1 MRLLV
6 TGGAGFIGSHVIRWW
21 LAAHPDDTVVNL
33 DALTYAGSHERL
45 ADLQSSPQYRF
56 IHGDICDAATVRQAM
71 DGVEVIVHCAAETH
85 VDRSITNAAPFLRT
99 NVEGTYTLLKAAL
112 DRGVKRFIHLSTDE
126 VYGPVLEGTVDERAP
141 LSPRSPYA
149 ASKAG
154 GDLLVQAFCAT
165 YGVPTIVV
173 RPTNI
178 FGPAQLP
185 EKLIPLCITNT
196 LEGRPVPIYGDGQ
209 QRRGWLFIDDFC
221 RALQMIIERGSV
233 GDIYNVAGERECA
246 NLETVRVILS
256 QLGRSD
262 ESLQFVADRPGHDR
276 RYALNDEK
284 VRAMGW
290 RPTTPFAQ
298 GLSDTITWYQARKD
312 WWGPLA
318 QLLRDDPYHWLNRSS
333 GTGAQPAVRAVR

>member
-1 MRLLV
+1 MTRLLV
-6 TGGAGFIGSHVIRWW
+6 TGGAGFMGSHIIRWW
-21 LAAHPDDTVVNL
+21 LAAHPNDSVVNL
-33 DALTYAGSHERL
+33 DALTYAGSRERL

-56 IHGDICDAATVRQAM
+56 VHGDICDAATVRQAM
-71 DGVEVIVHCAAETH
+71 DGVEVVVHCAAETH

-99 NVEGTYTLLKAAL
+99 NVEGTYRLLREAQACRL
-112 DRGVKRFIHLSTDE
+112 RRFIHLSTDE
-126 VYGPVLEGTVDERAP
+126 VYGPVLKGKVDERAP

-154 GDLLVQAFCAT
+154 GDLLAQACAAT
-165 YGVPTIVV
+165 HGVSVIVV

-185 EKLIPLCITNT
+185 EKFIPLCITHI

-221 RALQMIIERGSV
+221 RALQMILERGSV

-246 NLETVRVILS
+246 NLETARAILS

-262 ESLQFVADRPGHDR
+262 EGLQFVADRPGHDR
-276 RYALNDEK
+276 RYAMSDAKL
-284 VRAMGW
+284 RALGW
-290 RPTTPFAQ
+290 RPTTPFAR
-298 GLSDTITWYQARKD
+298 GLSETIAWYRVRKD

-318 QLLRDDPYHWLNRSS
+318 QHLREDPYHWLDRAPRA
-333 GTGAQPAVRAVR
+333 GA